1 MPIKP
6 TDAKKLAAEF
16 NTTDLKSLMEASD
29 ELMRVVMEA
38 GDMETAVEAAQV
50 SAEMAAAIIVRKGD
64 VRDLARRVRSRVTAE
79 DEQETITSPMDE
91 TAGREPSQ

>member
-6 TDAKKLAAEF
+6 TDAKKLATEF

-38 GDMETAVEAAQV
+38 GDMDAAVEAAQV
-50 SAEMAAAIIVRKGD
+50 SAEMAAAIIVRKND
-64 VRDLARRVRSRVTAE
+64 VRDLARRVRSRVAAE
-79 DEQETITSPMDE
+79 GEEEIVTPPTDE
-91 TAGREPSQ
+91 TASREPAQ